1 MSDQRIPISQLSET
15 QTAPNASYIA
25 IDDGS
30 LTKKITVENFN
41 STSTSSAQQY
51 ANQAAASAQ
60 TVEDNIAT
68 SAAQIR
74 EATLAAR
81 EATQASTSATASATS
96 AYDSASLAQNY
107 SVNAATSAGQAMN
120 AADTVAQGV
129 TDSKEYAEDSEAWAV
144 GQRNGVDVP
153 ASDETYQNNA
163 KYYANS
169 ASGSATRAEA
179 AAQSITVP
187 DTTLTV
193 SGVAADSK
201 ATGDRISAADAEL
214 VDIRVMS
221 SGFSASTAGDAVRAQ
236 YSELKNDISEIT
248 EPTRN
253 INTAEMGRYRS
264 RSATG
269 AIETGG
275 VNYYGMRNYVPCAPD
290 TNYVISVYDIT
301 YTGTLHIYE
310 AWYAADGTYIE
321 TVDKTTSVANKFVK
335 VTSPSTAG
343 FIYSYCYQSSGITI
357 SENSKMQIEAGTEK
371 TEYTYPAVPVGTA
384 SITSDL
390 STLKDNAAYK
400 VVMSRD
406 TIPANSDLDE
416 YKTPGIYSVVNE
428 NGSTINNY
436 PASVSSEIVVF
447 NSRGSGNNYSYGT
460 IQVVFENKYP
470 FNIYWRSYR
479 ASTWRQWNRSIHPDE
494 VKNERYILPLP
505 KNPYKAVALKT
516 ENSVITWSDK
526 VKDIK
531 STTHVHVA
539 NDANFNKLV
548 TKGYEHVAISN
559 YHASIPAVPIAEFLP
574 TATVPS
580 YWRESPNA
588 EHVYFTGES
597 TSLHM
602 NAIGSFLMSG
612 TDNTGAGSGG
622 YDGTVDDF
630 LKKAIDFLQ
639 FANGGGVSINHP
651 KWSGLTSDKIIE
663 LYDKGGIFAL
673 EIYNAGCEYHQQN
686 GYALELWDAVLAT
699 GRQIFGLAV
708 PDHSAQ
714 ASAVPAPDWET
725 LPFGYNHLLCKT
737 NDESE
742 ILQAYRNGRFYTTID
757 NDTLALTYFGLENGT
772 ATIRTSEAGTI
783 TFTTATRTESFA
795 NASEASL
802 AVTSE
807 DVYVRASC
815 TTSNNKL
822 FTNAI
827 MI

>member
-1 MSDQRIPISQLSET
+1 MAIINQSNILNLQPGI
-15 QTAPNASYIA
+15 TAPVVVHMSEGDVGTKLSFKLIDGARAWTDPGNVVAAVHGRRQDGTQFGPYACTISGDVVSFQTDAA
-25 IDDGS
+25 I
-30 LTKKITVENFN
+30 
-41 STSTSSAQQY
+41 
-51 ANQAAASAQ
+51 AAAAGSGIAQIVLTDSNGNSAGSANFAIMVEHATFPTGVTYTNDVSVYEAILAYVQ
-60 TVEDNIAT
+60 TIPAAVTEDYTEKINSEAV
-68 SAAQIR
+68 IR
-74 EATLAAR
+74 EATDIL
-81 EATQASTSATASATS
+81 
-96 AYDSASLAQNY
+96 LQNQI
-107 SVNAATSAGQAMN
+107 S
-120 AADTVAQGV
+120 
-129 TDSKEYAEDSEAWAV
+129 
-144 GQRNGVDVP
+144 
-153 ASDETYQNNA
+153 
-163 KYYANS
+163 
-169 ASGSATRAEA
+169 AEA
-179 AAQSITVP
+179 GARVEQDAVLSARMDEFTKLP
-187 DTTLTV
+187 DGSLST
-193 SGVAADSK
+193 
-201 ATGDRISAADAEL
+201 AADAEL

-221 SGFSASTAGDAVRAQ
+221 SGFSASTAGDAVREQ

-275 VNYYGMRNYVPCAPD
+275 ANYYGMRNYVPCAPD

-301 YTGTLHIYE
+301 YTGTLHIY
-310 AWYAADGTYIE
+310 AVWYAADGTYIE
-321 TVDKTTSVANKFVK
+321 TVDKTTSVADKFVK

-460 IQVVFENKYP
+460 VQVVFENKYP

-479 ASTWRQWNRSIHPDE
+479 ASTWRQWNRSVHPDE

-505 KNPYKAVALKT
+505 KNPYKAVALKA
-516 ENSVITWSDK
+516 ENGVITWSDK

-531 STTHVHVA
+531 STTHVHVD
-539 NDANFNKLV
+539 NVSNFNKLV

-630 LKKAIDFLQ
+630 LKKAIDFMQ

-737 NDESE
+737 SDESE
-742 ILQAYRNGRFYTTID
+742 ILLAYRNGRFYTTID

-815 TTSNNKL
+815 TTSTNKL

>member
-1 MSDQRIPISQLSET
+1 MAIINQSNILNLQPGI
-15 QTAPNASYIA
+15 TAPVVVHMSEGDVGTKLSFKLIDGARAWTDPGNVVAAVHGRRQDGTQFGPYACTISGDVVSFQTDAA
-25 IDDGS
+25 I
-30 LTKKITVENFN
+30 
-41 STSTSSAQQY
+41 
-51 ANQAAASAQ
+51 AAAAGSGIAQIVLTDSNGNSAGSANFAIMVEHATFPTGVTYTNDVSVYEAILAYVQ
-60 TVEDNIAT
+60 TIPAAVTEDYTEKINSEAV
-68 SAAQIR
+68 IR
-74 EATLAAR
+74 EATDIL
-81 EATQASTSATASATS
+81 
-96 AYDSASLAQNY
+96 LQNQI
-107 SVNAATSAGQAMN
+107 S
-120 AADTVAQGV
+120 
-129 TDSKEYAEDSEAWAV
+129 
-144 GQRNGVDVP
+144 
-153 ASDETYQNNA
+153 
-163 KYYANS
+163 
-169 ASGSATRAEA
+169 AEA
-179 AAQSITVP
+179 GARVEQDAVLSARMDEFTKLP
-187 DTTLTV
+187 DGSLST
-193 SGVAADSK
+193 
-201 ATGDRISAADAEL
+201 AADAEL

-221 SGFSASTAGDAVRAQ
+221 SGFSASTAGDAVREQ

-275 VNYYGMRNYVPCAPD
+275 ANYYGMRNYVPCAPD

-301 YTGTLHIYE
+301 YTGTLHIY
-310 AWYAADGTYIE
+310 AVWYAADGTYIE
-321 TVDKTTSVANKFVK
+321 TVDKTTPAAEKYVK
-335 VTSPSTAG
+335 ITSPSTAG

-460 IQVVFENKYP
+460 VQVVFENKYP

-479 ASTWRQWNRSIHPDE
+479 ASTWRQWNRSVHPDE

-505 KNPYKAVALKT
+505 KNPYKAVALKA
-516 ENSVITWSDK
+516 ENGVITWSDK

-531 STTHVHVA
+531 STTHVHVD
-539 NDANFNKLV
+539 NVSNFNKLV

-630 LKKAIDFLQ
+630 LKKAIDFMQ

-737 NDESE
+737 SDESE
-742 ILQAYRNGRFYTTID
+742 ILLAYRNGRFYTTID

-815 TTSNNKL
+815 TTSTNKL